1 MRRRD
6 RQSTEAALIKAAM
19 AEFVNKGYD
28 AATTRGIAD
37 AAGCS
42 EVLIQRYFNG
52 KEGLLL
58 AVMRDAQTEAGLA
71 EFMQRPLCATL
82 FDEARDLMTKAME
95 SFEAK
100 SGPMRIA
107 LSRAMHDSAFSE
119 DLAKISVRNELK
131 RGLRQRLI
139 RYQREGMMD
148 ADVDINAAVELLLT
162 MNFQI
167 GFIYPVLL
175 QATHTKQRRLIEQF
189 AAAFAKAMAPG
200 DASA

>member
-6 RQSTEAALIKAAM
+6 RSSTEAALIKAATD
-19 AEFVNKGYD
+19 EFVSKGYD

-58 AVMRDAQTEAGLA
+58 AVMRDAQTEAGVT
-71 EFMQRPLCATL
+71 EFMQRPLCASL
-82 FDEARDLMTKAME
+82 FDEARELMTKAME
-95 SFEAK
+95 NLAAK

-107 LSRAMHDSAFSE
+107 LSRAMHDPAFSE

-139 RYQREGMMD
+139 RYQQADMID
-148 ADVDINAAVELLLT
+148 ADEDINSAVELLLT
-162 MNFQI
+162 LNFQI
-167 GFIYPVLL
+167 GFVYPVLL
-175 QATHTKQRRLIEQF
+175 QASPSKQRRLIEHF
-189 AAAFAKAMAPG
+189 AAAFAKATAP
-200 DASA
+200 AAR

>member
-6 RQSTEAALIKAAM
+6 RSSTEAALIKAATD
-19 AEFVNKGYD
+19 EFVSKGYD

-58 AVMRDAQTEAGLA
+58 AVMRDAQTEAGVT
-71 EFMQRPLCATL
+71 EFLQRPLCASL
-82 FDEARDLMTKAME
+82 FDEARELMTKAME
-95 SFEAK
+95 NLAAK

-107 LSRAMHDSAFSE
+107 LSRAMHDPAFSE

-139 RYQREGMMD
+139 RYQQADMID
-148 ADVDINAAVELLLT
+148 ADEDINSAVELLLT
-162 MNFQI
+162 LNFQI
-167 GFIYPVLL
+167 GFVYPVLL
-175 QATHTKQRRLIEQF
+175 QASPSKQRRLIEHF
-189 AAAFAKAMAPG
+189 AAAFAKATAP
-200 DASA
+200 AAR